1 MINYAKAE
9 EYKLL
14 KKINKKLLSLQGG
27 ENKNDIDSISS
38 KLYKE
43 YELSGFYVMAKSNKF
58 DITSKISEWI
68 NTLFL
73 LLEQT
78 EHSFDNIL
86 YK

>member
-1 MINYAKAE
+1 
-9 EYKLL
+9 
-14 KKINKKLLSLQGG
+14 
-27 ENKNDIDSISS
+27 
-38 KLYKE
+38 
-43 YELSGFYVMAKSNKF
+43 MAKSNKF